1 MAFDVSKLTLG
12 EIAKVEEL
20 SGFGIGLI
28 EDPATP
34 KGKLF
39 VALAYIIQKRN
50 DPTYTLAKAEGLTLV
65 EAEQIVTGGAEA
77 LDEAL
82 APFPTVPA
90 TVSEQSSQ
98 LSSQNS
104 SSI

>member
-12 EIAKVEEL
+12 EIAKVEEI
-20 SGFGIGLI
+20 SGYGIGMI

-39 VALAYIIQKRN
+39 VALSYVIQKRT
-50 DPTYTLAKAEGLTLV
+50 DPTYTLARAEGLTLV
-65 EAEQIVTGGAEA
+65 EAEQIVTGGAEN
-77 LDEAL
+77 EEERP
-82 APFPTVPA
+82 PFPMPTAPA
-90 TVSEQSSQ
+90 PAPVSPEIWP
-98 LSSQNS
+98 NS